1 MIVRLNILF
10 SIIVGGLILSSS
22 ASAQFSANSHLNR
35 WLLKKPVI
43 DSIIIKGNKYFDES
57 KVRGVMFSRRG
68 NIFRAIK
75 SERRG
80 RVQRE
85 TVMRDTAEVKYLY
98 LSSGFLG
105 VRLKEEFEPIPP
117 DSNAKVIMNINEGRQ
132 FFYDR
137 SVVTGTYDTTFA
149 RDLGGIALRFKKGK
163 PVNPFALKQTLYD
176 CKSVLANR
184 GYPYATADY
193 QIDTSETNDRADIR
207 FIIRSDSLV
216 HFGNLRIIGVKYY
229 DSSIVRREITFH
241 KGDIYRRKDI
251 IDTQKRLLSTGYYL
265 TLQLFSATGDSV
277 KAANRLNPD
286 FVLNLKERK
295 PRYVSIK
302 TGAGQDPY
310 KDLIWDFSASWGKR
324 NFLKSRNLE
333 LSAQTR
339 LVIFTEWRVIS
350 HGYSVKF
357 TEPRFLGI
365 RMPAVLT
372 GQIEPGVRSAVQPYR
387 IQTWSVSL
395 ETNWNYDERLKIMSG
410 TSYKSVNIYGL
421 SAADALKLRQDQGI
435 NIRRNIYFNINRDY
449 RDNPFVPAAG
459 SLTSLRLEYAG
470 GIMGGD
476 ENFIYADA
484 SWSRYQ
490 HIWPGWISA
499 SRIKFGRVQAF
510 STSANVPIDVRFYA
524 GGANTV
530 RGFPENGLGPALPD
544 GTPEG
549 GNYLVI
555 GNQEFRYP
563 IIGKLWG
570 SLFADMG
577 NVFLAA
583 QDIKWTNLAWSYGV
597 GIQFISPAGPIR
609 FDYARRIRTKTILP
623 GHRFHFTILYAF

>member
-1 MIVRLNILF
+1 MIKVPKLHFLIFLVF
-10 SIIVGGLILSSS
+10 IIGGS
-22 ASAQFSANSHLNR
+22 ASAQFSDNSHLNR

-43 DSIIIKGNKYFDES
+43 DSIEIHGNSFFESSKIKS
-57 KVRGVMFSRRG
+57 VMFSRRG
-68 NIFRAIK
+68 NILRAIK
-75 SERRG
+75 SDRRG

-85 TVMRDTAEVKYLY
+85 TLMRDTSEVKYIY

-105 VRLKEEFEPIPP
+105 VRLKETFQPGGP
-117 DSNAKVIMNINEGRQ
+117 DSNAIVKVDISEGRQ
-132 FFYDR
+132 FFYEKAII
-137 SVVTGTYDTTFA
+137 TGTFDSIFG
-149 RDLGGIALRFKKGK
+149 RDLNGIASRFKTRK
-163 PVNPFALKQTLYD
+163 PVNPFALKQALYD
-176 CKSVLANR
+176 CKSILANR
-184 GYPYATADY
+184 GYPYATANY
-193 QIDTSETNDRADIR
+193 RVDTTETNNLAQIT
-207 FIIRSDSLV
+207 FLIKSDSLV
-216 HFGNLRIIGVKYY
+216 HFGNLRILGAGYY
-229 DSSIVRREITFH
+229 DTTIVTREVTFH
-241 KGDIYRRKDI
+241 KGGIYRRKDI
-251 IDTQKRLLSTGYYL
+251 IDTQKRLLGTGNYL
-265 TLQLFSATGDSV
+265 TLQLYSASGDSL
-277 KAANRLNPD
+277 KAADRLNPD
-286 FVLNLKERK
+286 FILNLKEKK
-295 PRYVSIK
+295 PQYISIK

-324 NFLKSRNLE
+324 NFLRSRQLE

-350 HGYSVKF
+350 HGYIAKF
-357 TEPRFLGI
+357 TEPRLLGI
-365 RMPAVLT
+365 RMPVVLT

-387 IQTWSVSL
+387 IQTWSISL
-395 ETNWNYDERLKIMSG
+395 ETGWNYDEKLKITSG
-410 TSYKSVNIYGL
+410 IEYKSVNIYGL
-421 SAADALKLRQDQGI
+421 SQADAIKLRQAEGI
-435 NIRRNIYFNINRDY
+435 NVRRNIYFNINRDY
-449 RDNPFVPAAG
+449 RDNPFVPSAG
-459 SLTSLRLEYAG
+459 SLTTLHLEYAG
-470 GIMGGD
+470 GIFGGD

-499 SRIKFGRVQAF
+499 SRIKMGRVKAF
-510 STSANVPIDVRFYA
+510 ASSAVVPIDVRFYA

-530 RGFPENGLGPALPD
+530 RGFAENALGPLLSD

-549 GNYLVI
+549 GNLLVI

-577 NVFLAA
+577 NVFLTAG
-583 QDIKWTNLAWSYGV
+583 DIKWTNLAWSYGM